1 MQKNNYLR
9 KTLALVMTFLMIVTM
24 MPTNVFAETFPTKD
38 ANGKAVVGTTDWQ
51 TTEENL
57 KGKNFWPLAAKQ
69 YLREVSSTAEPMKNP
84 MIGYGGYFIRPDGRT
99 VIRLTMRKFDKVG
112 SGVWHVMQMKL
123 EDSFNDKVDWND
135 TQTGI
140 YKGVSSGS
148 KTGWYHDDLAYSE
161 ITPFATTTI
170 TDAGSVNVKEV
181 NIADNGNTGPTA
193 ALNEVPINLVLKEG
207 QSVDTFTKE
216 PLVQIRM
223 LARDKEQVT
232 CYTDAGSGRGN
243 YSTYTFSSIVPLKHN
258 YEQNLLREIRQSAT
272 TDRAFR
278 GAGSSVLYNKE
289 KGYIEV

>member
-1 MQKNNYLR
+1 MDNKQIRKRYLSLF
-9 KTLALVMTFLMIVTM
+9 LALIMIIGSL
-24 MPTNVFAETFPTKD
+24 PINIFAETFTTTN
-38 ANGKAVVGTTDWQ
+38 ANGQTVVNTTDWQ
-51 TTEENL
+51 VTEENL

-69 YLREVSSTAEPMKNP
+69 YLKEVSTTAEPMKNP
-84 MIGYGGYFIRPDGRT
+84 MIGYGGYFVRPDGRT

-223 LARDKEQVT
+223 LARDKEQVA

-258 YEQNLLREIRQSAT
+258 YEQNLLREIRASVT
-272 TDRAFR
+272 TD
-278 GAGSSVLYNKE
+278 
-289 KGYIEV
+289 